1 MFYVTI
7 TIWNITA
14 IQIVTKKCDIL
25 YNTFERPCIYFSK
38 NSFTLK
44 RLNIVWSELAFYE
57 HATNIVYHVVKLF
70 VEIRFIVFCL
80 FSNYHDIPPKSF
92 FVLRIVYQV
101 SASHGSVNEI
111 RLYVTQAVIYVPLRQ
126 KDIFNYTRAP

>member
-1 MFYVTI
+1 M
-7 TIWNITA
+7 
-14 IQIVTKKCDIL
+14 
-25 YNTFERPCIYFSK
+25 
-38 NSFTLK
+38 
-44 RLNIVWSELAFYE
+44 
-57 HATNIVYHVVKLF
+57 KLF

-92 FVLRIVYQV
+92 FVLRIVYQE